1 MHIKFINYRSIDL
14 IFIFLIPI
22 ENINESTYPVIV
34 VLFLILFIKVVWSE
48 YGNYLMEK
56 RYFDDAGL
64 VFTQC
69 GEHAKALLAYKE
81 SVNWQMALCSA
92 GNLGFTKK
100 DTMSLCEELS
110 SKC

>member
-1 MHIKFINYRSIDL
+1 
-14 IFIFLIPI
+14 
-22 ENINESTYPVIV
+22 
-34 VLFLILFIKVVWSE
+34 
-48 YGNYLMEK
+48 MEK

-69 GEHAKALLAYKE
+69 GEHAKALLAYRE

-92 GNLGFTKK
+92 GNLEFTKK

-110 SKC
+110 SKYLKLPIIRILSLRWFFHSVYGYLLLNAFFFNSMVQCEKISKLD